1 MSLLLPRNPSTRVA
15 QAGVVGGAALLVFI
29 AYTVPP
35 FGLLASLGL
44 PYLTHTARR
53 QLWPEASTTR
63 SLVWSLL
70 AWAGLW
76 LPGVIGFLAQGFY
89 ASSVEVSTTWL
100 LLPLCAPTGLSAVL
114 LPALAAAVTCL
125 AGLYVAAVSRNGW
138 AWVITAWLAPLVHFL
153 VFSQLPHEFFC

>member
-29 AYTVPP
+29 AYTLPP

-89 ASSVEVSTTWL
+89 ASSVEASTTWL
-100 LLPLCAPTGLSAVL
+100 LLPCVPRPASAPYCSPRWRPPS
-114 LPALAAAVTCL
+114 PALL
-125 AGLYVAAVSRNGW
+125 ACMSLR
-138 AWVITAWLAPLVHFL
+138 
-153 VFSQLPHEFFC
+153 